1 MVAMTDAPANANRVT
16 LPVLRFDWPETAADG
31 RVFPGNGVC
40 VLCKGRPVRLL
51 VVSDTNSPGMVEG
64 VLVEPEAA
72 TQDGKQVARGARV
85 QVPESAIVEIVRQVN
100 LATDRKLIQD
110 GVSRL
115 VFEWDIQPDGS
126 VALRD
131 YAQQRVDRG
140 KMGFGDWMSAQIR
153 LIEAVTVLQQ
163 YNAALMGGVEE
174 GWVGRAKSGRL

>member
-1 MVAMTDAPANANRVT
+1 MADAPPNTNSVAI
-16 LPVLRFDWPETAADG
+16 PVLRFDWPEAAADG

-40 VLCKGRPVRLL
+40 VLCEGRSIRLL
-51 VVSDTNSPGMVEG
+51 VVSDASSPGMVEG
-64 VLVEPEAA
+64 VLVEPQAA
-72 TQDGKQVARGARV
+72 TEDGKQVTRGARV
-85 QVPESAIVEIVRQVN
+85 QVPSSAIVEIVRQVN

-140 KMGFGDWMSAQIR
+140 KMGFGDWMAAQIR

-163 YNAALMGGVEE
+163 YNPDLMGGVEE